1 VATLPP
7 ASGPGAAQGIT
18 SVAAAGTI
26 SVASTIGVSFVVSPF
41 SALPQAT
48 HIATIAITINHL
60 FIFYSIFFIND
71 ANILIYF
78 EKNKFLLQFYIPLI
92 TKCF

>member
-1 VATLPP
+1 MLIFVNFFFDYSLGITSVATLPP

-26 SVASTIGVSFVVSPF
+26 SVASTIGVSFVVSAF

-48 HIATIAITINHL
+48 HIATIAITIKNL
-60 FIFYSIFFIND
+60 FIFVFVFFN
-71 ANILIYF
+71 
-78 EKNKFLLQFYIPLI
+78 
-92 TKCF
+92 